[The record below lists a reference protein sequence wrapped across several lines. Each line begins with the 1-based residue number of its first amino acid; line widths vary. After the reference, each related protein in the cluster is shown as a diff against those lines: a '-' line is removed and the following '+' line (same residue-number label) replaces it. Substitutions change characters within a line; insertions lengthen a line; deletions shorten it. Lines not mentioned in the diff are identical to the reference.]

1 MNAPPAYDLA
11 PALGVIGIGL
21 LIAFVPFAWAWQ
33 RSRGQGTAARL
44 HAFAVLT
51 LFLCFDLVLL
61 GAYTRLS
68 DSGLGCPD
76 WPGCYGHAS
85 PLGAGAAIGAA
96 EAAIPSGSVT
106 HSKAWV
112 EMAHRYSAT
121 AIGLLLIALA
131 VAATL
136 AWRRR
141 KVRVGPAAAI
151 AALLWVCVQGGFGA
165 LTVTLS
171 LTPAIVTI
179 HLLGGL
185 GLLALLVNLAER
197 YAERPLP
204 LPPALRRGLVVV
216 AALVLLQITLGAWV
230 STNYAVLACR
240 EFPTCQGSWWP
251 PMDFSDAFDPGRA
264 LGRTAAGGYLPFAA
278 LTAIHVMHRLGAVIV
293 VPALAG
299 LAARLWTVG
308 GHARRLGL
316 ALAGIVAWQAVSG
329 LANVLLDW
337 PLAFALAHTAGSA
350 ALVVV
355 LAMLIVR
362 SRRGRVGR
370 VETPARTIEPAF

>member
-1 MNAPPAYDLA
+1 MNAPPVYDLA

-21 LIAFVPFAWAWQ
+21 LIAFVPFAWAWRQ
-33 RSRGQGTAARL
+33 SRGQGTAARL

-85 PLGAGAAIGAA
+85 PIGAGAAIGAA
-96 EAAIPSGSVT
+96 ETAIPSGAVT
-106 HSKAWV
+106 RAKAWV

-121 AIGLLLIALA
+121 AIGLLLIAL
-131 VAATL
+131 VVVATL

-141 KVRVGPAAAI
+141 QVGVGPAAAI

-165 LTVTLS
+165 LTVTMS
-171 LTPAIVTI
+171 LTPAIVTL

-197 YAERPLP
+197 YAERPIRLAP
-204 LPPALRRGLVVV
+204 GLHRGLLVVT
-216 AALVLLQITLGAWV
+216 ALVLLQITLGAWV

-240 EFPTCQGSWWP
+240 DIPTCQGSWWP
-251 PMDFSDAFDPGRA
+251 PMDFADAFDPGRA

-278 LTAIHVMHRLGAVIV
+278 LTAIHVMHRLGAAIV
-293 VPALAG
+293 LPALVW
-299 LAARLWTVG
+299 LSARLLAVEG
-308 GHARRLGL
+308 GAHRLGV
-316 ALAGIVAWQAVSG
+316 ALAGIVVWQATSG

-355 LAMLIVR
+355 LATLVVR
-362 SRRGRVGR
+362 SRRGRTAR
-370 VETPARTIEPAF
+370 VMGLARIVEPAF